1 MARDWALGMM
11 QAIGDVLTAYLT
23 VQARLGLWPAYSEYL
38 LYDPIVRV
46 ARYRGWAVECEV
58 PLPKPVGIRGDSKRL
73 DFRLRRGRTTKKSLL
88 LEVKSRPSSRGR
100 VDIVRDVEKL
110 RDQLRREA
118 RGSRAFVLIAGREQR
133 TGKTET
139 AGFDTVPKLESEV
152 LPDNIQGC
160 THDIRGVGVRSNK
173 GWLSASSPSGWSA
186 SRRPVPIPVCAS
198 QSGPSRRVE
207 GPLP

>member
-1 MARDWALGMM
+1 MTRDWALGMM

-58 PLPKPVGIRGDSKRL
+58 PLPRPVGTRGDTKRL
-73 DFRLRRGRTTKKSLL
+73 DFRLRRKQSSKQSLL
-88 LEVKSRPSSRGR
+88 LEVKYRPSSRGR
-100 VDIVRDVEKL
+100 VDIVKDVEKL
-110 RDQLRREA
+110 RDQLCREA

-139 AGFDTVPKLESEV
+139 GGFDTVPTLEPAYYRTTYRAAHTTFGVSVFEV
-152 LPDNIQGC
+152 TKRC
-160 THDIRGVGVRSNK
+160 
-173 GWLSASSPSGWSA
+173 
-186 SRRPVPIPVCAS
+186 
-198 QSGPSRRVE
+198 
-207 GPLP
+207 